1 MDGYYLVKRIMKKVE
16 VSWTDDRYGFLHDA
30 KKLAPNKTGFNGLR
44 YMFNAIISVGDD
56 GFATDCKLTNRNYD
70 LGTWHK
76 WDFCKRANLDSE
88 KKVELLSYHETPSKV
103 KSKLK
108 SRGIEDVIVSSLEGN
123 LAMRCIETYN
133 DGVRWERQHNCE
145 LDFHKRCDAFK
156 KEFNE
161 LKEKYQLK
169 IYFDIRADYDSNHAD
184 VDSVLVDTADISEY
198 HLEMNAQDLFE
209 IDC

>member
-1 MDGYYLVKRIMKKVE
+1 
-16 VSWTDDRYGFLHDA
+16 
-30 KKLAPNKTGFNGLR
+30 
-44 YMFNAIISVGDD
+44 
-56 GFATDCKLTNRNYD
+56 

-76 WDFCKRANLDSE
+76 WDFCKRAGLDSE
-88 KKVELLSYHETPSKV
+88 KQVELVSYHETPSKV

-108 SRGIEDVIVSSLEGN
+108 SRGIEDVIVSSLEGSI
-123 LAMRCIETYN
+123 AMRCIETYN
-133 DGVRWERQHNCE
+133 DGVRWERQHHCE
-145 LDFHKRCDAFK
+145 LDFHKRCEAFK

-169 IYFDIRADYDSNHAD
+169 VYFDIRADYDSDHAD

-198 HLEMNAQDLFE
+198 HLEMDAQDLFE